1 MGKQTFDR
9 IRKTVAILLAVCF
22 LVSLTAASA
31 SACKDKV
38 VAAAPVAAA
47 VADDANDRLGEELLD
62 NFDDWA
68 GNNWDGDDWLGDNWD
83 GDNLVGDN
91 WLGVGGCGIGCG
103 VSSGCGCGC
112 GNSCGCGCG
121 CGCGNCITAALA
133 TGPFGIGGPFA
144 CGGLASLLAW

>member
-62 NFDDWA
+62 SFDDWA
-68 GNNWDGDDWLGDNWD
+68 GNNWDGDDWGGDDWGGDDWD
-83 GDNLVGDN
+83 VGDN
-91 WLGVGGCGIGCG
+91 WLGVRGCGIGCG
-103 VSSGCGCGC
+103 VGSGCGCGC
-112 GNSCGCGCG
+112 GNGCGCG
-121 CGCGNCITAALA
+121 CGCCDCITAALA
-133 TGPFGIGGPFA
+133 TGPFGVGGPFA